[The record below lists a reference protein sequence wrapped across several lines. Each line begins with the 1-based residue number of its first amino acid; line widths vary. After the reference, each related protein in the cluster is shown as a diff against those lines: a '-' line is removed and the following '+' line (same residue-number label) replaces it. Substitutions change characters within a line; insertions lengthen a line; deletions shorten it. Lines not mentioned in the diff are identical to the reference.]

1 MGGYKMSISNKL
13 KIALKDLE
21 SKYIYS
27 VDFEG
32 NKTTEKF
39 DTIDEKYHNI
49 YSDCIVEY
57 RKIFIVWHYQLN
69 YLIDFMNYKRRY
81 DKDQYVTIH
90 YNAVQSRGLIKLLS
104 EIDEIIKLS
113 QGEFEISINEYY
125 RNFIDFIRPQLVE
138 SGGSAISDYAVFT
151 LLNYEPVFTIKS
163 KTQYGDVMNII
174 FAAKGPKPD
183 IIISDAIENRIEI
196 VGNKE
201 YSLIYDVHI
210 ENNNLTWDD
219 LNNWWRRDNKTL
231 LSKRL
236 LEIYREDDI
245 EKRFFNEYLIFCS
258 SKDTLKYPAL
268 IPEVYLHYDPKTIK
282 ELDYLG
288 KEKRLVHQRMDFL
301 MLINGHRIVIELD
314 GKQHYSEDDK
324 PSPKK
329 YADLVEYDRKM
340 KLLGYDVYRFGG
352 YEFTM
357 TDVTIKI
364 HKFFN
369 QLISKYT
376 PHLFDQ

>member
-1 MGGYKMSISNKL
+1 MSISNKL

-32 NKTTEKF
+32 NETTEKF
-39 DTIDEKYHNI
+39 DTIDKKYHNI
-49 YSDCIVEY
+49 YSDCIAEY
-57 RKIFIVWHYQLN
+57 RKIFIVWHSQLN
-69 YLIDFMNYKRRY
+69 YLIDFMNYKRKY
-81 DKDQYVTIH
+81 NKEQYVSIQ
-90 YNAVQSRGLIKLLS
+90 YNAVQSRELIKLLT

-113 QGEFEISINEYY
+113 QVEFEISINEYY
-125 RNFIDFIRPQLVE
+125 RNFIDFVRPQLVE
-138 SGGSAISDYAVFT
+138 SGGSGISDYAVFT
-151 LLNYEPVFTIKS
+151 LLNYEPIFTIKS

-183 IIISDAIENRIEI
+183 IIISDAIENKIEI

-201 YSLIYDVHI
+201 YCLVYDLEI
-210 ENNNLTWDD
+210 QNNNLTWED
-219 LNNWWRRDNKTL
+219 LNKWWIRDNKTL

-236 LEIYREDDI
+236 LEIYREGDI
-245 EKRFFNEYLIFCS
+245 EKRFLTEYLIYCK
-258 SKDTLKYPAL
+258 SKKNLQFPAL

-282 ELDYLG
+282 ELDVLG

-329 YADLVEYDRKM
+329 YADIVEYDRKM

-352 YEFTM
+352 YEFTLEDFSKM
-357 TDVTIKI
+357 I
-364 HKFFN
+364 HDFFDK
-369 QLISKYT
+369 LILKYA
-376 PHLFDQ
+376 PHLLDK